1 VTARAEP
8 LLANV
13 EKLKI
18 YRFYCR
24 SVKALAAPDFTV
36 PGGYAAWNRGA
47 DFVQLLAP
55 EQ

>member
-1 VTARAEP
+1 LNLSVQVTAKAEP

-24 SVKALAAPDFTV
+24 SVEALAAPDRIV
-36 PGGYAAWNRGA
+36 RKRGE
-47 DFVQLLAP
+47 D
-55 EQ
+55 